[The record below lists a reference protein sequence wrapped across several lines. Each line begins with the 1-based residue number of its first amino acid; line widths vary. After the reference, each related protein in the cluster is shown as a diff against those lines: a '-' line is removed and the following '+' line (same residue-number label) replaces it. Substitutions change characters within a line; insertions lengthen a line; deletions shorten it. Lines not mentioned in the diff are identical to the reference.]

1 MSFDFVKIFETIDLH
16 KNDLDVDNF
25 MTTVINHCHQMQPNK
40 NWELFKALDYTTE
53 IKSLATHVVNIL
65 EKEASSFIEQGF
77 WFGLSD
83 NGYLY
88 FAVSD
93 QYIAEEDNLDWIF
106 EAQTHYPEEGAFN
119 SKILRTIED
128 LADETELD
136 NYAEYPLFLAYGLKL
151 AQASINH
158 YKTAY
163 LERKIGY
170 SIGYDSG
177 DIITGGWV

>member
-1 MSFDFVKIFETIDLH
+1 MSLSFSLTLPSLENLFVHSYLTKYVKYVWDFSTSQRNGIINCACL
-16 KNDLDVDNF
+16 
-25 MTTVINHCHQMQPNK
+25 TTKQGGQMG
-40 NWELFKALDYTTE
+40 Y
-53 IKSLATHVVNIL
+53 VVNIL

-93 QYIAEEDNLDWIF
+93 RYLADEDNLDWIF

-163 LERKIGY
+163 PERKIGY